1 VVAVLGVL
9 VAWSSPHYTVA
20 VEQTR
25 VDAAA
30 AALRSIWIG
39 QRLHCLEHG
48 SYAGALDVLESQ
60 RFVDGALLT
69 VSKPFAFAIVGA
81 SATVFEARAVRGGAA
96 HWVGT
101 LTIDEEGRVTGSTQD
116 GEGHVVQPASN

>member
-1 VVAVLGVL
+1 MELMLVVAVLGVL

-69 VSKPFAFAIVGA
+69 VSKPFRSAAAFDPGRSVAGA
-81 SATVFEARAVRGGAA
+81 GRRAAGGDLA
-96 HWVGT
+96 
-101 LTIDEEGRVTGSTQD
+101 DR
-116 GEGHVVQPASN
+116 